1 MIPPQ
6 THYFPSDNPASLI
19 SNPRKGDNEQ
29 QVWFFIGGFV
39 LLLVLCIAVRASSV
53 LRLLF
58 PISSFLLGIFLFKRY
73 PIHYVGFA
81 WSLWIFT
88 PFLARI
94 ADFQSAWDPQ
104 RTMLVTPFLVCA
116 ISGVT
121 LFNNIG
127 RAIYIGGVTPF
138 VLTLIGLA
146 YGTLI
151 GLSVTSP
158 INVMRALLDWLVP
171 VMFGFHLFWNW
182 KDYPKHSTAIRKIFT
197 VLVLITG
204 VYGVFQYITAPEWDC
219 QWLINSGMNSSL
231 GSPEPFG
238 LRVWSTMHSA
248 GPFGIF
254 LMSGLLLLLSDQ
266 SALKLPATVIGYLS
280 FLLSL
285 VRSAWGGWII
295 GFISIVLSV
304 NSKMRTKL
312 IFFVL
317 VAAICIVP
325 LSQMEPF
332 ADTISGRVSSISN
345 LDEDVSFN
353 TRTDGGGD
361 FILQALSN
369 PLGQG
374 LGNVWKTN
382 SEGELV
388 QIVTDSGIADI
399 FFTLGWLGGIP
410 YILGICMMMA
420 QSMNS
425 PNAIQ
430 DPFIN
435 ASRSISLSLL
445 LQLIFANAL
454 LGVGGLLI
462 WTFLGISLAGD
473 RYYQHQQIES
483 QQQLLELQL
492 ALEEPGGYDYE
503 SSM

>member
-6 THYFPSDNPASLI
+6 THYLPLDNPASLV
-19 SNPRKGDNEQ
+19 SHPREEDNGK
-29 QVWFFIGGFV
+29 QVWFFIGGFI
-39 LLLVLCIAVRASSV
+39 LLLVLCTAVRASSV

-58 PISSFLLGIFLFKRY
+58 PIGSFLLGLFLFKQY

-81 WSLWIFT
+81 WSLWLFT

-104 RTMLVTPFLVCA
+104 RIMLVTPFLVCA

-121 LFNNIG
+121 LFKNIG
-127 RAIYIGGVTPF
+127 RAVDIGATPF
-138 VLTLIGLA
+138 VLSLIGLA

-151 GLSVTSP
+151 GLSVASP
-158 INVMRALLDWLVP
+158 MNVMRSLLDWLVP

-182 KDYPKHSTAIRKIFT
+182 KDYPKYSIAIRKIFT
-197 VLVLITG
+197 VGVLVTG
-204 VYGVFQYITAPEWDC
+204 IYGVFQYITAPEWDC
-219 QWLINSGMNSSL
+219 QWLINSGMNTSL
-231 GSPEPFG
+231 GNPEPFG
-238 LRVWSTMHSA
+238 LRVWSTMHAA
-248 GPFGIF
+248 GPFAIF
-254 LMSGLLLLLSDQ
+254 LMAGLLLLLSDQ
-266 SALKLPATVIGYLS
+266 SALKLPATVIGYLA

-285 VRSAWGGWII
+285 VRSSWGGWII
-295 GFISIVLSV
+295 GFISIILSV
-304 NSKMRTKL
+304 NSKMRMKL
-312 IFFVL
+312 ISFVI
-317 VAAICIVP
+317 VAAVCIIP

-345 LDEDVSFN
+345 LDEDTSFN
-353 TRTDGGGD
+353 IRTEDGGG

-374 LGNVWKTN
+374 LGNVWVTN
-382 SEGELV
+382 SEGQLE

-410 YILGICMMMA
+410 YILGTCMMMI
-420 QSMNS
+420 QVMKS
-425 PNAIQ
+425 PNTVQ
-430 DPFIN
+430 DTFIN

-445 LQLIFANAL
+445 VQLIFANIL

-473 RYYQHQQIES
+473 RYHQHRQIES
-483 QQQLLELQL
+483 QQQLLELQI
-492 ALEEPGGYDYE
+492 ALEEPGGYNYE
-503 SSM
+503 GSL